1 MAVTSIVRLSAAL
14 LAILPALIGAT
25 PADTSIVE
33 KPRVAG
39 GQAVS
44 DGDFGF
50 VAYIEGYRNILDSS
64 ICTGSLI
71 SSKVILT
78 AAHCTFSPM
87 GFSYTAKQ
95 LRVSFTHTPTPKTV
109 LLTGLNVTK
118 ISVHPDFDPTTLT
131 RDVALLTLAEDV
143 PSSVATQTKIYTGSA
158 GSGTKLVAAGYGLT
172 EPGDEYSA
180 ATQLMEVDLVA
191 ANSSFCTSRDTT
203 YDSEYYLC
211 TDDSTGR
218 RVCPGD
224 SGGPL
229 AISSDDGYAVVG
241 ITDFISIS
249 DAFGTPNQTALSLC
263 SETRSASFF
272 SRANAYVD
280 WIAETT
286 KLDTT
291 KFTTSSSSSAVSS
304 ADGND
309 AGSSSDNSSPSAD
322 GDIDSDGD
330 VEDGSVDDDDEA
342 SPDAKNNDN
351 ESDGME
357 TTAVLSTDT
366 SLDTSGST
374 ALISASAGILGIL
387 CASFTTLSAFL

>member
-95 LRVSFTHTPTPKTV
+95 LRVSFTHTPTPNNV
-109 LLTGLNVTK
+109 LLSGLNVTK
-118 ISVHPDFDPTTLT
+118 ISVHPDFDPITLT

-172 EPGDEYSA
+172 EPGNEYSA

-191 ANSSFCTSRDTT
+191 ANSSFCTSRDTA
-203 YDSEYYLC
+203 YDSKYYLC

-280 WIAETT
+280 WIVKTA
-286 KLDTT
+286 KLDIT

-304 ADGND
+304 AEGDD
-309 AGSSSDNSSPSAD
+309 VGSSSDSSSPSVDDDID
-322 GDIDSDGD
+322 GDGD
-330 VEDGSVDDDDEA
+330 FEDGSVDDDEA

-351 ESDGME
+351 ASGDME
-357 TTAVLSTDT
+357 TTTVVSTDT
-366 SLDTSGST
+366 SKF
-374 ALISASAGILGIL
+374 I
-387 CASFTTLSAFL
+387 